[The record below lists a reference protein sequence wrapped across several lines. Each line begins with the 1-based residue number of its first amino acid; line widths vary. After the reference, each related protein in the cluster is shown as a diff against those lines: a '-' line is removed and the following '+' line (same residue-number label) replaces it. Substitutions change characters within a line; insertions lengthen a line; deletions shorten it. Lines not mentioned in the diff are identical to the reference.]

1 MPATLT
7 ILSTTIFMEHTMKK
21 YLLPLA
27 LVSVVA
33 LQACNQKPPASA
45 GEAAEAPAGEAAKA
59 PASGD
64 LATTEQRLS
73 YGIGVNLGQRM
84 KADSVPLDAASFS
97 AGVADVLSG
106 AKTRMTEEE
115 IATEM
120 KAYQEK
126 AAAEHEAAQKKLGE
140 ANVAAS
146 TAFLAENEAKKGV
159 TTTASGLQYEVLTA
173 GTGPKPG
180 AEDTVEVHYR
190 GTLVDGTEFD
200 SSYSRGETVTFGVG
214 QVIPGWTE
222 ALQLM
227 PKGSKWKL
235 AIPPELAY
243 GAGGAGQVIGP
254 NAALIFEVELIGIPS
269 QDKPADAKAEAT
281 PAAK

>member
-1 MPATLT
+1 
-7 ILSTTIFMEHTMKK
+7 MERIMKK

-33 LQACNQKPPASA
+33 LQACDKVK
-45 GEAAEAPAGEAAKA
+45 APAADDAAAKA
-59 PASGD
+59 PAAEAGKAPASAD

-73 YGIGVNLGQRM
+73 YGIGFNLGQRM
-84 KADSVPLDAASFS
+84 KADSVPLDTAAFS
-97 AGVADVLSG
+97 AGVADVMTG
-106 AKTRMTEEE
+106 APSRMTEEE
-115 IATEM
+115 IAAEM
-120 KAYQEK
+120 KTYQEK

-146 TAFLAENEAKKGV
+146 TAFLAQNKAKEGV
-159 TTTASGLQYEVLTA
+159 VTTASGLQYEVLTA

-200 SSYSRGETVTFGVG
+200 SSYSRGESVTFGVG

-254 NAALIFEVELIGIPS
+254 NAALVFEVELIAIPS
-269 QDKPADAKAEAT
+269 QDKPADAAAK

>member
-1 MPATLT
+1 
-7 ILSTTIFMEHTMKK
+7 MKK

-33 LQACNQKPPASA
+33 LQACDKVKTPATA
-45 GEAAEAPAGEAAKA
+45 GDAAKAPAAEAAKA
-59 PASGD
+59 PASGGA
-64 LATTEQRLS
+64 LTTTEQRLS
-73 YGIGVNLGQRM
+73 YGIGFNLGQRM

-97 AGVADVLSG
+97 AGVSDVMTG
-106 AKTRMTEEE
+106 AKARMTEEE
-115 IATEM
+115 IAAEM

-126 AAAEHEAAQKKLGE
+126 AAAEHEAAQKKLSE

-146 TAFLAENEAKKGV
+146 TAFLAENKAKEGV
-159 TTTASGLQYEVLTA
+159 TTTASGLQYEVITA
-173 GTGPKPG
+173 GTGPKPS
-180 AEDTVEVHYR
+180 ADDTVEVHYR

-235 AIPPELAY
+235 VIPPELAY

-254 NAALIFEVELIGIPS
+254 NAALVFEVELISIPS
-269 QDKPADAKAEAT
+269 QDKPADAKAAAK

>member
-1 MPATLT
+1 
-7 ILSTTIFMEHTMKK
+7 MKK

-33 LQACNQKPPASA
+33 LQACNQKPPAA
-45 GEAAEAPAGEAAKA
+45 AGEAAKTEAKA
-59 PASGD
+59 PASAD
-64 LATTEQRLS
+64 LATSEQRLS
-73 YGIGVNLGQRM
+73 YGIGFNIGQRM
-84 KADSVPLDAASFS
+84 KADSVPLVAEPFS
-97 AGVADVLSG
+97 SGVADAISG
-106 AKTRMTEEE
+106 AKSRMTEEE

-120 KAYQEK
+120 KTFQEK
-126 AAAEHEAAQKKLGE
+126 AAAEHEVAQKALGE
-140 ANVAAS
+140 SNTTAAA
-146 TAFLAENEAKKGV
+146 AFLAQNAAKEGVV
-159 TTTASGLQYEVLTA
+159 TTKSGLQYEVITA
-173 GTGPKPG
+173 GTGPKPS
-180 AEDTVEVHYR
+180 ADDTVEVHYR

-200 SSYSRGETVTFGVG
+200 SSYSRGESVTFGVG

-254 NAALIFEVELIGIPS
+254 NAALVFEVELIGIPS
-269 QDKPADAKAEAT
+269 QDKPADAEAAAK